1 MATTTGD
8 TVKVRVPARAWI
20 YIEGTQAWADR
31 NRPEALAYDG
41 AEAAALWLRVADT
54 PGRKDGSRVLAM
66 TKAEREVFLDYATAW
81 VIGAADNAGPEDMDA
96 LADLR
101 SLRSLI
107 RYLEVSS

>member
-1 MATTTGD
+1 M
-8 TVKVRVPARAWI
+8 KVRVPHRAMI

-31 NRPEALAYDG
+31 NRPEVLAEDPDDV
-41 AEAAALWLRVADT
+41 ATAALWLKIDGT
-54 PGRKDGSRVLAM
+54 KPRKDGSRMVEM
-66 TKAEREVFLDYATAW
+66 SAEDRETFLDYATAW

-107 RYLEVSS
+107 NHLSAEEL